1 MQNSKKGML
10 FLGKL
15 IHMLFYKGT
24 YKSIASTVKYKKIIS
39 MPLLSSSFPL
49 SHLPQD
55 SQPKEVHFGAT
66 QDGLSLP
73 ILINYKDNPPNRHT
87 QDNLIVVIPQ
97 LEHSFHVVIDC
108 VNLAVLSNHPSPM
121 QWLFPQGAFV

>member
-1 MQNSKKGML
+1 MS
-10 FLGKL
+10 
-15 IHMLFYKGT
+15 
-24 YKSIASTVKYKKIIS
+24 
-39 MPLLSSSFPL
+39 LLSPSFPL
-49 SHLPQD
+49 SHIPQD

-73 ILINYKDNPPNRHT
+73 ILINYKDNPPNRRT

-108 VNLAVLSNHPSPM
+108 VNLAVLSNHHSPM
-121 QWLFPQGAFV
+121 QWLSHKEHLSSSQIGFNEACVRYIDFSSSKG